1 MNHAMGIPT
10 LHPPTEEKLTE
21 VEQWVQRRL
30 HGRVRQ
36 FHLSLYG
43 AGLVLT
49 GRTCTYYVKQ
59 LAQHAVMEFVD
70 LPILANDIEVV

>member
-1 MNHAMGIPT
+1 MGAAALARTGTP
-10 LHPPTEEKLTE
+10 
-21 VEQWVQRRL
+21 VSSV
-30 HGRVRQ
+30 
-36 FHLSLYG
+36 SLWP
-43 AGLVLT
+43 GLVLT